1 MEIEVIKFDN
11 LGRGIGYVND
21 KIIFIPKTIPGD
33 IVNIQITQEKKNYY
47 EGRLVKIL
55 KPSSLR
61 KNAICPYFNECG
73 GCDFLNVSLS
83 ESLDYKISMINELLT
98 KNKIDFK
105 VKDIIKSKE
114 IYNYRNKI
122 TLKISNGL
130 IGFYQNDT
138 HNLIEINYCYL
149 ANKEINNILKDLS
162 ILNIKNGTLIIRCN
176 YKNELLLDIKTED
189 KLENIN
195 KLVNK
200 YKIIGIVVND
210 KCIYGDDYFIEWL
223 DNFLFKV
230 SYNAF
235 FQVNPFICTEIFKLI
250 KENTKNSLNIL
261 DLYCG
266 VGTLSI
272 VASTNAKKVV
282 GVEIGEN
289 AIKDA
294 NFNKNLNKQN
304 NLEFICADTKDVLN
318 KITSTYD
325 TIILDPPRSGVP
337 NKVLNKIIDENIN
350 KIIYISCNPHTL
362 VRDLNLLKENYKI
375 NDFIILDMFPN
386 THHLESFV
394 ILERK

>member
-11 LGRGIGYVND
+11 LGRGIGYINN

-33 IVNIQITQEKKNYY
+33 LVEIQITQEKKNYY

-73 GCDFLNVSLS
+73 GCDFLNISLS
-83 ESLDYKISMINELLT
+83 ESLNYKFDMINELLT
-98 KNKIDFK
+98 KNNIDCK
-105 VKDIIKSKE
+105 VQNIIKNKE
-114 IYNYRNKI
+114 NYNYRNKI
-122 TLKISNGL
+122 TLKIINGA
-130 IGFYQNDT
+130 IGFYQNES
-138 HNLIEINYCYL
+138 HQLIEINYCYL
-149 ANKEINNILKDLS
+149 AKDEINNILKDLY
-162 ILNIKNGTLIIRCN
+162 ILNIKNGTITIRCN

-189 KLENIN
+189 KIDNIDD
-195 KLVNK
+195 LVSK
-200 YKIIGIVVND
+200 YKIIGIVLND
-210 KCIYGDDYFIEWL
+210 KCIYGDDYFIEKL

-235 FQVNPFICTEIFKLI
+235 FQVNPFICVEIFKLI
-250 KENTKNSLNIL
+250 KENTENSNNIL

-282 GVEIGEN
+282 GVEIVEN

-294 NFNKNLNKQN
+294 NFNKKINAQN
-304 NLEFICADTKDVLN
+304 NLEVICADTKDILN
-318 KITSTYD
+318 KITNDYD
-325 TIILDPPRSGVP
+325 TVILDPPRSGVP
-337 NKVLNKIIDENIN
+337 SKVLNKIVDENIN
-350 KIIYISCNPHTL
+350 KIIYISCNSHTL
-362 VRDLNLLKENYKI
+362 VRDLNLLKNSYKI
-375 NDFIILDMFPN
+375 NEFTILDMFPN

>member
-11 LGRGIGYVND
+11 LGRGIGYINN

-33 IVNIQITQEKKNYY
+33 IVDVQITKENKNYY
-47 EGRLVKIL
+47 EGKITKII

-61 KNAICPYFNECG
+61 KDAICPYFSECG

-83 ESLDYKISMINELLT
+83 EILDYKINMINELLT

-105 VKDIIKSKE
+105 VKDIIKSKDA
-114 IYNYRNKI
+114 YNYRNKI
-122 TLKISNGL
+122 TLKIENGI

-138 HNLIEINYCYL
+138 HHLIEINYCYL

-162 ILNIKNGTLIIRCN
+162 ILNIKNGTLTIRCN
-176 YKNELLLDIKTED
+176 YKNELLLDIKTENKIENID
-189 KLENIN
+189 KL
-195 KLVNK
+195 VSK

-210 KCIYGDDYFIEWL
+210 KCIYGDDYFIEEL

-235 FQVNPFICTEIFKLI
+235 FQVNPFICSDIFELI
-250 KENTKNSLNIL
+250 KENTKTANNVL

-272 VASTNAKKVV
+272 VASTNAKNVV
-282 GVEIGEN
+282 GVEIVEN

-294 NFNKNLNKQN
+294 NFNKKINAQN
-304 NLEFICADTKDVLN
+304 NLEFICADTKDILN
-318 KITSTYD
+318 KIKSDYD

-337 NKVLNKIIDENIN
+337 SKVLNKIKDENIN

-362 VRDLNLLKENYKI
+362 IRDLNILKSNYKI
-375 NDFIILDMFPN
+375 NEFIVLDMFPN

-394 ILERK
+394 VLERL

>member
-11 LGRGIGYVND
+11 LGRGIGYINN

-33 IVNIQITQEKKNYY
+33 VVDVQITKENKNYY
-47 EGRLVKIL
+47 EGKIIKII
-55 KPSSLR
+55 KPSTLR
-61 KNAICPYFNECG
+61 KDVICPYFNECG
-73 GCDFLNVSLS
+73 GCDFLNISLS
-83 ESLDYKISMINELLT
+83 ESLEYKISMINELLT

-105 VKDIIKSKE
+105 VKNIIKNKE
-114 IYNYRNKI
+114 TYNYRNKI
-122 TLKISNGL
+122 TLKIINGL
-130 IGFYQNDT
+130 IGFYQNES
-138 HNLIEINYCYL
+138 HKLIEINYCYL
-149 ANKEINNILKDLS
+149 AKDEINNILKDLR
-162 ILNIKNGTLIIRCN
+162 ILNIKNGTITIRCN
-176 YKNELLLDIKTED
+176 YKNELLLDVKTED
-189 KLENIN
+189 KIENID

-210 KCIYGDDYFIEWL
+210 KCSYGDDYFIENI

-235 FQVNPFICTEIFKLI
+235 FQINPFICTEIFNLI
-250 KENTKNSLNIL
+250 KENTKNSLNVL

-282 GVEIGEN
+282 GVEIVEN

-294 NFNKNLNKQN
+294 NFNKKINAQN

-318 KITSTYD
+318 KITNDYD

-337 NKVLNKIIDENIN
+337 SKILNKITNENITN
-350 KIIYISCNPHTL
+350 IIYISCNPHTL
-362 VRDLNLLKENYKI
+362 VRDLNILKSSYKI
-375 NDFIILDMFPN
+375 NEFIILDMFTN

-394 ILERK
+394 VLERL

>member
-11 LGRGIGYVND
+11 LGRGIGYIND
-21 KIIFIPKTIPGD
+21 KIIFISKAIPGD
-33 IVNIQITQEKKNYY
+33 IVDVQITKEYKNYY
-47 EGRLVKIL
+47 EGKIN
-55 KPSSLR
+55 KIIKSSNLR
-61 KNAICPYFNECG
+61 KNVICPYFDKCG
-73 GCDFLNVSLS
+73 GCDFLNISLS
-83 ESLDYKISMINELLT
+83 ESLEYKINMINELLA

-105 VKDIIKSKE
+105 VKDIIKSKDA
-114 IYNYRNKI
+114 YNYRNKI
-122 TLKISNGL
+122 TLKIEDGI

-138 HNLIEINYCYL
+138 HHLIEVNYCYL
-149 ANKEINNILKDLS
+149 ANKEINNILKDIN
-162 ILNIKNGTLIIRCN
+162 ILNIKNGILTIRCN

-189 KLENIN
+189 KIENIN
-195 KLVNK
+195 NLVNK

-210 KCIYGDDYFIEWL
+210 KCIYGDDYFIENI

-235 FQVNPFICTEIFKLI
+235 FQVNPFICKEIFNLI
-250 KENTKNSLNIL
+250 KENTKNSLNVL

-282 GVEIGEN
+282 GVEIVEN

-294 NFNKNLNKQN
+294 NFNKKINAKN
-304 NLEFICADTKDVLN
+304 NLEFICSDTKDILN
-318 KITSTYD
+318 KINCDYD

-337 NKVLNKIIDENIN
+337 SKILNKIVDENIN

-362 VRDLNLLKENYKI
+362 VRDLNLLKDSYKI
-375 NDFIILDMFPN
+375 NDFIILDMFPD
-386 THHLESFV
+386 THHLESFCV
-394 ILERK
+394 LTKK